1 MCCFSSMK
9 GMLVFRVAGLL
20 LVASQFS
27 SCAWWFSGL
36 KYQSEPF
43 QPWSQQSPAPKPQ
56 PGPENLPKP
65 QPDPEP
71 KPDPEPQPQPQ
82 PPAPTPLPKQN
93 VPTARAV
100 PGRPGFVFSPF
111 NNKLVDV
118 EGIKSGRLVADPHYP
133 LEEKKYFR
141 VP

>member
-9 GMLVFRVAGLL
+9 GMLVVRVAALL

-27 SCAWWFSGL
+27 SCAWLL
-36 KYQSEPF
+36 KLKPSAILPEP
-43 QPWSQQSPAPKPQ
+43 PPGPRPKRPD

-71 KPDPEPQPQPQ
+71 KPDPRPQPQPQ
-82 PPAPTPLPKQN
+82 PPAPAPTPPVKQT

-100 PGRPGFVFSPF
+100 PGRPGYVFSPF
-111 NNKLVDV
+111 NNKLIDV
-118 EGIKSGRLVADPHYP
+118 EGIQSGRLVADPTYP
-133 LEEKKYFR
+133 PEEKKYFR

>member
-9 GMLVFRVAGLL
+9 GVRVIRVAGLL

-27 SCAWWFSGL
+27 NCGWMFKLRPAAVL
-36 KYQSEPF
+36 PEP
-43 QPWSQQSPAPKPQ
+43 PPAPRAKP
-56 PGPENLPKP
+56 GAENLPKP
-65 QPDPEP
+65 RPDAES
-71 KPDPEPQPQPQ
+71 KPAPQPQPQ
-82 PPAPTPLPKQN
+82 PPAPTPPAKQS

-111 NNKLVDV
+111 NNKLIDV
-118 EGIKSGRLVADPHYP
+118 EGIQSGRLVADPTYP

>member
-1 MCCFSSMK
+1 MK
-9 GMLVFRVAGLL
+9 GMLVVRAAGLL

-27 SCAWWFSGL
+27 NCAWLF
-36 KYQSEPF
+36 KPKSETAVTAPT
-43 QPWSQQSPAPKPQ
+43 PAPKPK

-65 QPDPEP
+65 QPDPDP
-71 KPDPEPQPQPQ
+71 KPNPEPSPQ
-82 PPAPTPLPKQN
+82 PPAPTPPSKQN

-111 NNKLVDV
+111 NNKLLDV
-118 EGIKSGRLVADPHYP
+118 EGIPSGRLMADPHYP
-133 LEEKKYFR
+133 IEEKKYFR